1 MNWEEDGLDHLPEAA
16 DGDWVNQK
24 WCESL
29 VDEWDDR
36 EEAVEA
42 GHPLRHVRP
51 THEEWL
57 IEGIGP
63 YG

>member
-1 MNWEEDGLDHLPEAA
+1 MNWEEDGLDHLPEAT
-16 DGDWVNQK
+16 
-24 WCESL
+24 
-29 VDEWDDR
+29 WDDR

-42 GHPLRHVRP
+42 GHPLRHDRP
-51 THEEWL
+51 TDEEWL